1 VIYGKKINYATQS
14 VVPAGTT
21 VYIQQQDQSK
31 ALYFNF
37 EGRENWKSEV
47 IINVVVVLSIAE

>member
-1 VIYGKKINYATQS
+1 MNYATQS
-14 VVPAGTT
+14 DVPTGTT

-37 EGRENWKSEV
+37 EGRENGRAK
-47 IINVVVVLSIAE
+47 LSLM